1 MDVTGTHSSCVCC
14 APGLMEAVM
23 QGGKE
28 SLSWGRG
35 SIRSSFVIVPRGW
48 LGRLWRILSAPG
60 ARSRG
65 SPMSWASIP
74 RPCARGWRTAQV
86 DAGQR
91 PGTTT
96 ADAQRIKDL
105 EREVRELRR
114 ANEILRKASAYFA
127 QAEPGPPVAD
137 LVGFIEDNK
146 GLGARAD
153 LPGPER
159 LGPPGS
165 PRPPSTP
172 PEAGRPVPG
181 LSGTRPSRPR
191 SPGSTRPITGS
202 SGPARSTSCSTVP
215 SELPSTVW
223 GISPGAPPS
232 G

>member
-1 MDVTGTHSSCVCC
+1 MGQRKYPIELRDRATRLARQALADSERARGAIKRVADELGAH
-14 APGLMEAVM
+14 PEAVRT
-23 QGGKE
+23 
-28 SLSWGRG
+28 W
-35 SIRSSFVIVPRGW
+35 V
-48 LGRLWRILSAPG
+48 
-60 ARSRG
+60 
-65 SPMSWASIP
+65 
-74 RPCARGWRTAQV
+74 RTAQV
-86 DAGQR
+86 DAGGR

-114 ANEILRKASAYFA
+114 ANEILRKASAYFV

-146 GLGARAD
+146 GG
-153 LPGPER
+153 
-159 LGPPGS
+159 
-165 PRPPSTP
+165 
-172 PEAGRPVPG
+172 
-181 LSGTRPSRPR
+181 
-191 SPGSTRPITGS
+191 

>member
-1 MDVTGTHSSCVCC
+1 MGQRKYPIELRDRATRLAREALADSERARGAIKRVADELGVH
-14 APGLMEAVM
+14 PEAVRT
-23 QGGKE
+23 
-28 SLSWGRG
+28 W
-35 SIRSSFVIVPRGW
+35 V
-48 LGRLWRILSAPG
+48 
-60 ARSRG
+60 
-65 SPMSWASIP
+65 
-74 RPCARGWRTAQV
+74 RTAQV

>member
-1 MDVTGTHSSCVCC
+1 
-14 APGLMEAVM
+14 M

-35 SIRSSFVIVPRGW
+35 SIRSSFVDRAT
-48 LGRLWRILSAPG
+48 RL
-60 ARSRG
+60 ARQALADPER
-65 SPMSWASIP
+65 
-74 RPCARGWRTAQV
+74 ARGAIKRVADELGAHPEAPRTWVRTAQV

-146 GLGARAD
+146 GG
-153 LPGPER
+153 
-159 LGPPGS
+159 
-165 PRPPSTP
+165 
-172 PEAGRPVPG
+172 
-181 LSGTRPSRPR
+181 
-191 SPGSTRPITGS
+191 

-215 SELPSTVW
+215 SALPSTVW

-232 G
+232 R